1 MRSQREN
8 QIWVERDGYLPWTE
22 TVVLEGGERRTLHVE
37 LKADIAP
44 ELVRIER
51 GCFEMGSPEDES
63 ARDHDERRHWVCV
76 EDFEIGKYEVT
87 LGEYRR
93 FVEATAG
100 AERANGCWA
109 SDLDDPFFRIRPR
122 EGVSWHKPSKYQQNR
137 DDHPVV
143 CVSFHD
149 ALDYIAW
156 LNRETGD
163 RYRLPTEAEWE
174 YAARA
179 GTRTARYWG
188 EDPDHDQA
196 CDYANVADRKPLPG
210 GRTWIDPHACND
222 GYAFAAAV
230 GRLRANGSGLHDMLG
245 NISEWTC
252 SAYDRGYGG
261 TEKRCAGASHT
272 AGRVLRGGS
281 WGDIPRHVRAAFRD
295 WDPPDRRSDY
305 VGFRVARTP

>member
-122 EGVSWHKPSKYQQNR
+122 EGGLMAQAQQVSAKP
-137 DDHPVV
+137 
-143 CVSFHD
+143 
-149 ALDYIAW
+149 
-156 LNRETGD
+156 
-163 RYRLPTEAEWE
+163 
-174 YAARA
+174 
-179 GTRTARYWG
+179 
-188 EDPDHDQA
+188 
-196 CDYANVADRKPLPG
+196 
-210 GRTWIDPHACND
+210 
-222 GYAFAAAV
+222 
-230 GRLRANGSGLHDMLG
+230 
-245 NISEWTC
+245 
-252 SAYDRGYGG
+252 
-261 TEKRCAGASHT
+261 
-272 AGRVLRGGS
+272 
-281 WGDIPRHVRAAFRD
+281 
-295 WDPPDRRSDY
+295 RRSS
-305 VGFRVARTP
+305 GCLRQLP